1 MIAIILT
8 IHTMIVLAL
17 VGVVLLQ
24 RSEGGALGMGGGGGG
39 LMSGRGAATALTRTT
54 TVLAALFFTSSL
66 LLALAADRGEG
77 TADFL
82 PTQDEELEEDDFS
95 DILGAPSD
103 DAAPQSSSDA
113 FSLPDSL
120 GIETA
125 PTAVPESESPAA
137 DDATAETNKDLGP
150 VPTPKPDEE

>member
-54 TVLAALFFTSSL
+54 TILASLFFLSSIS
-66 LLALAADRGEG
+66 LAFVSKRDSNGPSI
-77 TADFL
+77 L
-82 PTQDEELEEDDFS
+82 PTDLETDPTSVEGDFS
-95 DILGAPSD
+95 DIIGTD
-103 DAAPQSSSDA
+103 DET
-113 FSLPDSL
+113 
-120 GIETA
+120 GIDGETA
-125 PTAVPESESPAA
+125 PE
-137 DDATAETNKDLGP
+137 DAFTLPDDLGLEDE
-150 VPTPKPDEE
+150 DEEQPEQ

>member
-39 LMSGRGAATALTRTT
+39 FMSGRGAATALTRTT

-66 LLALAADRGEG
+66 ILALVADRGEG
-77 TADFL
+77 DTGFL
-82 PTQDEELEEDDFS
+82 PVEEEEGLEDDDFS
-95 DILGAPSD
+95 DFLGTAPASDEQETLPAEPETNVVPDDLGLPAEEEVPAEDTPPSD
-103 DAAPQSSSDA
+103 QR
-113 FSLPDSL
+113 
-120 GIETA
+120 
-125 PTAVPESESPAA
+125 
-137 DDATAETNKDLGP
+137 
-150 VPTPKPDEE
+150 